1 MWSGLL
7 GGAGS
12 IHKSIKVL
20 QGAAVLLP
28 EQGEG
33 PEIMKCQQGSMFIK
47 EQLSFLS
54 SQCFSSF
61 PPQYPSVLFP
71 SFTPPS
77 TYYFSL
83 RKLMHFKIRLLWS
96 LTYLASLLSPKI
108 TQLKQKCS
116 PLLSRVNGSYPQ
128 RIKSRK
134 IPSLEENINQSTKQK
149 TPSVR
154 KTSALFYCSIVCNK
168 FLIA

>member
-12 IHKSIKVL
+12 IYKSIKVL
-20 QGAAVLLP
+20 QGAVVLLP

-61 PPQYPSVLFP
+61 PPQYTSVLFP

-77 TYYFSL
+77 TYYFSV
-83 RKLMHFKIRLLWS
+83 RKLMHFKILLNWS

-116 PLLSRVNGSYPQ
+116 PLSRANGNYLQIINKDSF
-128 RIKSRK
+128 SRK
-134 IPSLEENINQSTKQK
+134 EHQLEYKAENAKCLERHQLCFIAPLFVINS
-149 TPSVR
+149 
-154 KTSALFYCSIVCNK
+154 
-168 FLIA
+168 